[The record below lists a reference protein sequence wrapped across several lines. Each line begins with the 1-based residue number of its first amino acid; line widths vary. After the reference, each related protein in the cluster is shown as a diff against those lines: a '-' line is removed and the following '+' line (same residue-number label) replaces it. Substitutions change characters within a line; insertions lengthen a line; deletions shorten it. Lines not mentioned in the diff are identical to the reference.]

1 MILAGNWKMNQ
12 TPKSAQEFME
22 VLQDYVSK
30 ESSLRG
36 NIILLIPSVYFYMA
50 QRIFKGGFVKW
61 GGQNCFSK
69 SFGSFTGETSPQ
81 VLREMGAEYCLV
93 GHSERRKLFS
103 ENLLM
108 VEEKFHAVI
117 QHQMKPIL
125 CVGEALEQKS
135 QMRSV
140 LESQLKSFKKE
151 SNFIVAY
158 EPVWAIG
165 SGASANIQQIENA
178 VRMIQGILEHKD
190 IPILYG
196 GSVQYEYIKEFSK
209 ISGLNGVLVG
219 KNSLSVSSFIKL
231 YEGSKKIWTK

>member
-36 NIILLIPSVYFYMA
+36 TIILLIPAVYFYMA
-50 QRIFKGGFVKW
+50 RQIFKGSFVKW

-69 SFGSFTGETSPQ
+69 SFGSFTGEISPQ
-81 VLREMGAEYCLV
+81 VLREMGADYCLV
-93 GHSERRKLFS
+93 GHSERRKLFFES
-103 ENLLM
+103 LLM

-125 CVGEALEQKS
+125 CIGETLEQRD

-140 LESQLKSFKKE
+140 LESQLKAFKKE

-165 SGASANIQQIENA
+165 SGAAADIQQIENA
-178 VRMIQGILEHKD
+178 VQIIRGILEHKEV
-190 IPILYG
+190 PILYG
-196 GSVQYEYIKEFSK
+196 GSVHYESIKEFSK

-231 YEGSKKIWTK
+231 YEGCKRIWTK